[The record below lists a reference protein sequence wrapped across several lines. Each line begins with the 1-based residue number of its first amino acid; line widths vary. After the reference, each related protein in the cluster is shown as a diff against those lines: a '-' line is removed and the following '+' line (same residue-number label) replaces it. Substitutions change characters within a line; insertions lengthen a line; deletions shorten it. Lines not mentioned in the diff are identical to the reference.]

1 MYLEARNS
9 IVSYIDLTIIKVLT
23 AQKNKN
29 KTRSRQR
36 SRKFFILQQTCCIN
50 TRHKASLFKQN
61 LKS

>member
-1 MYLEARNS
+1 MYLQARNS
-9 IVSYIDLTIIKVLT
+9 IVSYIDLTIKVLT

-36 SRKFFILQQTCCIN
+36 SSKCFILQQKCCIN
-50 TRHKASLFKQN
+50 TRHKASFFKQN